1 MPPYLSYLLQL
12 LNVGCFLP
20 LKQAYSNEISSL
32 AQYSTKQIKKEA
44 FLPAFKAAFKKV
56 IIKENIYVGFRGARL
71 VPYNLEAVISKL
83 NIVFRTLT
91 LLKLED
97 TL

>member
-12 LNVGCFLP
+12 LNVGCFSP
-20 LKQAYSNEISSL
+20 LKRAYSDKISSL

-44 FLPAFKAAFKKV
+44 FLLAFKAAFKKA
-56 IIKENIYVGFRGARL
+56 ITKENIYAGFRGASL
-71 VPYNLEAVISKL
+71 VLHNLEAVILRL
-83 NIVFRTLT
+83 NIVLYTLT

>member
-1 MPPYLSYLLQL
+1 MPPYLSHLLQL
-12 LNVGCFLP
+12 LNVGCFSP
-20 LKQAYSNEISSL
+20 LKQAYSDKISSL

-44 FLPAFKAAFKKV
+44 FLLAFKAAFKKV
-56 IIKENIYVGFRGARL
+56 MTKENIYAGFRGARL
-71 VPYNLEAVISKL
+71 VPYNLEVVILKL
-83 NIVFRTLT
+83 NIVLYMLT